1 MRPLIRG
8 LVLVLALLPVSRR
21 PLAAQQRTGT
31 ITGRIVDSRSE
42 AGIAAAT
49 VQLVDGQRSATSSE
63 SGRFTL
69 TDVPVGTWRLRATAI
84 GFEPVVLT
92 DVLVGTGKPLEV
104 VLRLAPAVLQLEELT
119 SESAPYFQP
128 SLESATS
135 QQSLG
140 TEEIR
145 RAPGVQEDPVRA
157 VALLPG
163 VGVTTAGRNDLVVRG
178 GAPFENLFLVDG
190 IEVPNINHFGSQGST
205 GGPVSLLNIDF
216 VREAAFSSG
225 GYGVAY
231 GDRTASLTSLSLRE
245 GNAQRLA
252 GEVNISATGFGA
264 IAEGPLGPNGTF
276 LASVRRS
283 YLDLIFNAVGFAFIP
298 EYWDFQTKITQ
309 RFGRRDALSF
319 LAVGAIDNFSFNN
332 ETADNRYDNSRVAAP
347 TQRSYF
353 SGLTWRHSLAR
364 GVLAVT
370 LGRTWTTYD
379 VTQNDSLEVPLYR
392 NRSTEGDNSLRTEL
406 TLEVARDV
414 QLTVGNTARFA
425 SKLRYEVA
433 LAGDERLDSLGAP
446 APLAVDTSFT
456 AFRNATY
463 AQGVAFLGPVRVSA
477 GVRGDWYEFL
487 DAFRI
492 APRVGVNV
500 PAGRTGSINLSAGRY
515 YQAPQFIWLVGDPGN
530 ASRLTPIRADQV
542 VAGYER
548 LLRGDLKAQFEVY
561 YKDYGAYPTRLFRPQ
576 AVLQPS
582 GFDDASTDIPAGLEP
597 LSSAGAGQ
605 SYGIELFVQKRL
617 ATSPFYGFASV
628 SLNRTEF
635 TALDG
640 LTRSGSFETRAIG
653 NVLVGWRPNAR
664 WEVSGKFRLASGLP
678 YTPFITTGSD
688 AGQLD
693 FSAYNSL
700 RLPTFHALDLRV
712 DRRWAFSS
720 VQLDLYLDVQ
730 NVYGRE
736 NVSGVFWDER
746 TQQQEFNTSIGLL
759 PTIGINLE
767 F

>member
-1 MRPLIRG
+1 MRLLIRG
-8 LVLVLALLPVSRR
+8 LALVLALLPVAGR
-21 PLAAQQRTGT
+21 PLAAQERTGT

-49 VQLVDGQRSATSSE
+49 VELVDGRRSVTSSE

-353 SGLTWRHSLAR
+353 SGLTWRHSLDR

-640 LTRSGSFETRAIG
+640 LARSGSFETRAIG

-678 YTPFITTGSD
+678 YTPFIATGSD

>member
-1 MRPLIRG
+1 MRPLRRG
-8 LVLVLALLPVSRR
+8 LFVVLCLLPLVA
-21 PLAAQQRTGT
+21 PFLAAQERMGT
-31 ITGRIVDSRSE
+31 ITGRVVDSRSE
-42 AGIAAAT
+42 AGIASAT
-49 VQLVDGQRSATSSE
+49 VELVDGGRTVVSTE
-63 SGRFTL
+63 TGRFTL

-92 DVLVGTGKPLEV
+92 DILVGTGKPLEID
-104 VLRLAPAVLQLEELT
+104 LRLAPAVVRLQELAAET
-119 SESAPYFQP
+119 TPYFQP

-163 VGVTTAGRNDLVVRG
+163 VGVTTGGRNDLVVRG

-225 GYGVAY
+225 GYGVTY
-231 GDRTASLTSLSLRE
+231 GDRTASFTNLSLRE

-252 GEVNISATGFGA
+252 GEVNLSATGFGF
-264 IAEGPLGPNGTF
+264 IGEGPLGRNGTF

-283 YLDLIFNAVGFAFIP
+283 YLDLLFKAAGFAFIP
-298 EYWDFQTKITQ
+298 EYWDGQVKLTQ

-319 LAVGAIDNFSFNN
+319 LAVGAIDNFKFNN
-332 ETADNRYDNSRVAAP
+332 ETADNRFDNSRIAAP

-353 SGLTWRHSLAR
+353 SGLTWRRSLER

-370 LGRTWTTYD
+370 LGRTWTTFD
-379 VTQNDSLEVPLYR
+379 VVQNDSLEAPLYR
-392 NRSTEGDNSLRTEL
+392 NRSTEGDNSLRTDL

-414 QLTVGNTARFA
+414 QLTIGNTARFA
-425 SKLRYEVA
+425 SRLRYEVA
-433 LAGDERLDSLGAP
+433 LAGDQRRDSLGVP

-463 AQGVAFLGPVRVSA
+463 AQGVAFLGAVRVSA

-487 DAFRI
+487 DAYRV

-500 PAGRTGSINLSAGRY
+500 PVGRSGSVNLSAGRY

-530 ASRLTPIRADQV
+530 TARLTPIRADQL

-548 LLRGDLKAQFEVY
+548 LFRADLKAQLEVY

-582 GFDDASTDIPAGLEP
+582 GFDDVSADIPAGLEP
-597 LSSAGAGQ
+597 LGSSGVGR
-605 SYGIELFVQKRL
+605 SYGVEFFLQKRL
-617 ATSPFYGFASV
+617 STSPFYGFLSL

-640 LTRSGSFETRAIG
+640 IERSGSFETRAIG
-653 NVLVGWRPNAR
+653 NVLAGWRPNAK
-664 WEVSGKFRLASGLP
+664 WEVSGKFRIASGLP
-678 YTPFITTGSD
+678 YTPYATSGPDTGE
-688 AGQLD
+688 LD
-693 FSAYNSL
+693 FAAYNAN
-700 RLPTFHALDLRV
+700 RLPTFHALDVRV
-712 DRRWAFSS
+712 DRRWAFRGT
-720 VQLDLYLDVQ
+720 QLDLYLDVQ
-730 NVYGRE
+730 NVYNRE
-736 NVSGVFWDER
+736 NVSGVYWDER
-746 TQQQEFNTSIGLL
+746 TQQQEFNSQLGLL
-759 PTIGINLE
+759 PTIGVNLE